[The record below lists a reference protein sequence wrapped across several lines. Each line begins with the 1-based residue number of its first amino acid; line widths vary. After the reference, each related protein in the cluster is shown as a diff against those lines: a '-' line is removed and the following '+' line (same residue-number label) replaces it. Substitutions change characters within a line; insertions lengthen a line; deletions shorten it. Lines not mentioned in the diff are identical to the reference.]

1 MGNLLGSISCGEL
14 NNGEKMHR
22 NLTGRS
28 TKRLYMA
35 GLLTAVLALSGCTQV
50 DQMFD
55 NHGAS
60 PMGQAQGETA
70 HLSPRDAVRAA
81 SQRCDSITDEHTW
94 LDCYYGAAQP
104 VRAELGLPPAP
115 VSQQT
120 LVPAQSD

>member
-1 MGNLLGSISCGEL
+1 MGNLLGWISSGEL

-28 TKRLYMA
+28 IKRLFTT
-35 GLLTAVLALSGCTQV
+35 GLLTAVVALSGCTQV

-55 NHGAS
+55 NNGAL
-60 PMGQAQGETA
+60 PTGQVQGGA
-70 HLSPRDAVRAA
+70 VHPSPRDAVRAA
-81 SQRCDSITDEHTW
+81 SQRCDGITGEHTW

-120 LVPAQSD
+120 LVPTQSN

>member
-1 MGNLLGSISCGEL
+1 
-14 NNGEKMHR
+14 MHR

-28 TKRLYMA
+28 IKRLFTT
-35 GLLTAVLALSGCTQV
+35 GLLTAVVALSGCTQV

-55 NHGAS
+55 NHRAL
-60 PMGQAQGETA
+60 PMGPTQGETA

-120 LVPAQSD
+120 LVPARSN